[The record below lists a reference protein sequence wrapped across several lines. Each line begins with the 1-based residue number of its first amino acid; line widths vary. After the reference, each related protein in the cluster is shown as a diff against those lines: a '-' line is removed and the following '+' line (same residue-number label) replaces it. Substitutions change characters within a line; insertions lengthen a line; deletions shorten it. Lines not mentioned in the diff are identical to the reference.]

1 MNCKPY
7 RLIGV
12 RLKDKLFR
20 TFDSILNDW
29 GLEWLPD
36 NSDIKLVSLE
46 SLSEYRKTHTP
57 LKSLKM
63 INWLDDNWCCLVA
76 NSKLNQFGAI
86 LTELPQESASWSLSS
101 EIISDVALQS
111 LVELG
116 QRLLSGNNNPYEN
129 IPFFTTENNY
139 PQDADRFA
147 SGALLIKFLVDE
159 LELSFVIS
167 PATVQRHIK
176 EEILE
181 AQSKSRVNLN
191 SFQEATKNQ
200 TIKASVYIGTAE
212 LKLEDLA
219 TISVG
224 DVVTLDK
231 KFNDGAQMTFE
242 TEGYSCEG
250 FIGLVNGSLGI
261 RIARDTSV
269 ISK

>member
-7 RLIGV
+7 RLLGV
-12 RLKDKLFR
+12 RIKDQLFQA
-20 TFDSILNDW
+20 FDSILNDW

-36 NSDIKLVSLE
+36 NSNVKLVSLE
-46 SLSEYRKTHTP
+46 TLSEYRKTHTP

-76 NSKLNQFGAI
+76 TSKLNQFGAI

-101 EIISDVALQS
+101 EIISDAALQS

-116 QRLLSGNNNPYEN
+116 RRLLSGNDIPYEN
-129 IPFFTTENNY
+129 IPFITTDKNY
-139 PQDADRFA
+139 PQDADRLA
-147 SGALLIKFLVDE
+147 SGALIIKVLVDE
-159 LELSFVIS
+159 LTFSFIIS
-167 PATVQRHIK
+167 PATIERYIK
-176 EEILE
+176 EETLE
-181 AQSKSRVNLN
+181 VQSKRIVNLN

-212 LKLEDLA
+212 LKLEELV
-219 TISVG
+219 TICIG

-231 KFNDGAQMTFE
+231 KFNDCAQMKFE
-242 TEGYSCEG
+242 AEGYSCEG
-250 FIGLVNGSLGI
+250 FIGLTNGSLGI
-261 RIARDTSV
+261 QIARDTSE